1 MSVLVRPIL
10 RKGRESRWVLKRLNQ
25 RGSSSSHRPKAR
37 TAKAEPATTT
47 AANTGG
53 TTRSIFERVN
63 RWAGRQTTSPGR
75 SIGTRTEDPS
85 DAAAQPWENE
95 DEGEIAETK
104 ATSGEK
110 EATATVAV
118 RSAVQVTA

>member
-1 MSVLVRPIL
+1 M
-10 RKGRESRWVLKRLNQ
+10 
-25 RGSSSSHRPKAR
+25 
-37 TAKAEPATTT
+37 
-47 AANTGG
+47 
-53 TTRSIFERVN
+53 N
-63 RWAGRQTTSPGR
+63 RWAGRQTTSLGR

-95 DEGEIAETK
+95 DEEEIAETK